1 MNKDIIRLILALL
14 LTVLA
19 VYGVPAAGLPV
30 VINQAVFLILIF
42 YIFRTDDD
50 LFWLVW
56 FYVVNNAPGRLLIG
70 SSTMSIYGLPEY
82 PLLPGLSIAFQ
93 ELFIVM
99 YLLKRI
105 RFHSDKSFIF
115 SKQIQIY
122 LAVGLFY
129 FAISFAYNMSA
140 NNVLITTRYLLP
152 WLLLLIVPRYL
163 KSSEDLKRVYI
174 MLIPIILINFITMMQ
189 YYVTGVYLHNILSGV
204 QPTRLKIA
212 SEEYLSRGSSAETI
226 LYLMI
231 TLSMYFLAARRKVQ
245 NTNLTAAMALLC
257 TFTVFLSGTRG
268 WLIAMVII
276 YSSFFFIPGFGFFKQ
291 IARMMV
297 IVGLMVVALFNLFP
311 FLSTQSFLAIER
323 YQTLGFLA
331 EGDLTAGGT
340 LSRLTDIGPRVMQVF
355 RQSPVIGWAF
365 SSTFWN
371 NANMHVGHQTNLL
384 NLGVLGFSIINWIYV
399 TIVVKTFRYGR
410 NHVFKIANGNAHIV
424 FVCAL
429 IGMFAIHS
437 TSVITWGYI
446 ASGNAIFWAFF
457 LAAVNAEL
465 SMDRQGKG
473 NAA

>member
-212 SEEYLSRGSSAETI
+212 SEESLSRGSSAETI

-257 TFTVFLSGTRG
+257 TFTVFKLLPR
-268 WLIAMVII
+268 
-276 YSSFFFIPGFGFFKQ
+276 
-291 IARMMV
+291 
-297 IVGLMVVALFNLFP
+297 
-311 FLSTQSFLAIER
+311 
-323 YQTLGFLA
+323 
-331 EGDLTAGGT
+331 GT
-340 LSRLTDIGPRVMQVF
+340 L
-355 RQSPVIGWAF
+355 
-365 SSTFWN
+365 
-371 NANMHVGHQTNLL
+371 
-384 NLGVLGFSIINWIYV
+384 
-399 TIVVKTFRYGR
+399 
-410 NHVFKIANGNAHIV
+410 
-424 FVCAL
+424 
-429 IGMFAIHS
+429 
-437 TSVITWGYI
+437 TS
-446 ASGNAIFWAFF
+446 
-457 LAAVNAEL
+457 L
-465 SMDRQGKG
+465 
-473 NAA
+473 